1 MSYAIDHL
9 PGVKNGKRFGM
20 TLITVV
26 SVVDAHPKKIKMENS
41 MQAKTMRLILG
52 DQLNL
57 QHSWY
62 KNIDKNIVYV
72 MFEMR
77 QETDYVTHHVQKIIA
92 FFSAMR
98 AFAQEL
104 EDMGHR
110 VIYLKLDDEN
120 NTQSLTENLDLLTK
134 KHSIQAFEYLHP
146 DEYRLKQQL
155 DGYCQDLNIDSKAF
169 DSEHFLIAFSD
180 IAKYF
185 KKNTSMVMESFYRKV
200 RKQFKVL
207 MDKDEPIGG
216 QWNYDKENRKKL
228 PKGHVPVSPK
238 IFKKDVTG
246 FKKLLEK
253 HKVKTFGEV
262 DPDNFIWPTTRA
274 ESLEIFQYFL
284 EECLENF
291 GTYQDALTQEY
302 WSVYHSRIS
311 FSLNTKMLS
320 PLEVIKQAQAY
331 WEKNQDKISL
341 AQIEGFIRQVL
352 GWREFM
358 RGLYWINMP
367 KYAEMNH
374 FNHQRDLPKYFWTA
388 ETKMNCIK
396 QSVSQSLE
404 YAYAHHIQRLM
415 VTGNF
420 MLLAGIHPDAAD
432 AWYLGIY
439 IDALEWVEMPNTRG
453 MSQYADGGL
462 VASKPYISSANYI
475 NKMGDYCSNCSYDPK
490 KRTGDKACPFNSLY
504 WNFLEKKSELRKNMR
519 IRYSYSTWDRYTD
532 EQKQAI
538 IQQAE
543 SYLDNIEQL

>member
-1 MSYAIDHL
+1 M
-9 PGVKNGKRFGM
+9 KNK
-20 TLITVV
+20 TL
-26 SVVDAHPKKIKMENS
+26 
-41 MQAKTMRLILG
+41 RLILG
-52 DQLNL
+52 DQLNS
-57 QHSWY
+57 QHSWF
-62 KNIDKNIVYV
+62 KTIDKNITYV

-77 QETDYVTHHVQKIIA
+77 QETDYVIHHVQKVIG

-98 AFAQEL
+98 SFSQEL
-104 EDMGHR
+104 KAAGHH
-110 VIYLKLDDEN
+110 VIYLTLDDKS
-120 NTQSLTENLDLLTK
+120 NTQNLTK
-134 KHSIQAFEYLHP
+134 NLELLIKKYSIQLFEYQHP

-155 DGYCQDLNIDSKAF
+155 ENFCQELSIDSQTF
-169 DSEHFLIAFSD
+169 DSEHFLIAFSGM
-180 IAKYF
+180 AKYF
-185 KKNTSMVMESFYRKV
+185 KKDTSMVMESFYRKV
-200 RKQFKVL
+200 RKQFNVL
-207 MDKDEPIGG
+207 MDGAKPVGG
-216 QWNYDKENRKKL
+216 KWNYDKENRKKL

-238 IFKKDVTG
+238 VFNKNVSE
-246 FKKLLEK
+246 LEK
-253 HKVKTFGEV
+253 VLEAQNVKTIGEI
-262 DPDNFIWPTTRA
+262 DAKNFIWPTTRS
-274 ESLEIFQYFL
+274 ESLEIFEYFL

-311 FSLNTKMLS
+311 FSLNTKMIS
-320 PLEVIKQAQAY
+320 PLEVIEQAQAY

-341 AQIEGFIRQVL
+341 AQVEGFIRQIL

-374 FNHQRDLPKYFWTA
+374 FNHQRALPEYFWTA
-388 ETKMNCIK
+388 ETNMNCIK

-420 MLLAGIHPDAAD
+420 MLLTGIHPDAAD

-453 MSQYADGGL
+453 MSQFADGGL

-475 NKMGDYCSNCSYDPK
+475 NKMGNYCSNCSYDAK
-490 KRTGDKACPFNSLY
+490 KRTGNGACPFNSLY
-504 WNFLEKKSELRKNMR
+504 WNFLEKNSELRKNMR

-538 IQQAE
+538 IEQAE
-543 SYLDNIEQL
+543 NYLDNIEQL